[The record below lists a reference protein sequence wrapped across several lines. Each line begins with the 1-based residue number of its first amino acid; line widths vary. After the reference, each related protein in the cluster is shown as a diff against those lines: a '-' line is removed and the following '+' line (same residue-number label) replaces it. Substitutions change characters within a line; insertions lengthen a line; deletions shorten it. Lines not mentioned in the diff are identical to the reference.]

1 MKVFDTPYG
10 ALGIDPVADAKM
22 AAVFERGE
30 YHQEDTVEL
39 LSACITPESVF
50 VDGGAHIGTI
60 ALPLSRRAA
69 RTIAYEADAHTC
81 DILRQNVT
89 RNGAAVD
96 VREKGLGAEPGHG
109 MMRSVRE
116 GNAGAHTLSV
126 GAGGVAV
133 VTLDDELERFDVL
146 KLDVEGMELDVL
158 RGAQRIID
166 KARPTILFEV
176 NLSQLRAHGTPLRA
190 LGSFFGVR
198 DYRLYLPLRLGAGL
212 VLGTVSNISLIAV
225 LMYPGAYLFRRTSS
239 VFDILALSKECP
251 APLPVV
257 SAARTLAYVIGE
269 NLRDKVR
276 RARNLFV

>member
-30 YHQEDTVEL
+30 YHQKDTVEL
-39 LSACITPESVF
+39 LSACVTPGSIF

-60 ALPLSRRAA
+60 ALPLARRAA

-81 DILRQNVT
+81 DILRQNVA

-109 MMRSVRE
+109 MMHSVRE
-116 GNAGAHTLSV
+116 GNAGAHTLAL
-126 GAGGVAV
+126 GEGGVAV

-146 KLDVEGMELDVL
+146 KLDVEGMELGVL
-158 RGAQRIID
+158 CGARRIIRE
-166 KARPTILFEV
+166 ARPTILFEV
-176 NLSQLRAHGTPLRA
+176 NLSQLRAHGTSLRA
-190 LGSFFGVR
+190 LGSFFSTRG
-198 DYRLYLPLRLGAGL
+198 YRLHLPFRMHGEPVLGAVPGL
-212 VLGTVSNISLIAV
+212 SLIAA
-225 LMYPGAYLFRRTSS
+225 LMYPGAYLLSRTSS
-239 VFDILALSKECP
+239 VFDILALPEERP

-257 SAARTLAYVIGE
+257 PAWRTLAHVLGE

-276 RARNLFV
+276 RAKHLFI